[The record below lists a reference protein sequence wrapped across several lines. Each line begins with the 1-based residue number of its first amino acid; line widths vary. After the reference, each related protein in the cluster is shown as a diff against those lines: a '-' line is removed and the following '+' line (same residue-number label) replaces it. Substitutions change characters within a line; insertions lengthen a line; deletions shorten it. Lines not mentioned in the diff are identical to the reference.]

1 MTDWLPG
8 AERDEQGGG
17 VTLNRSLPPR
27 AVWHITWDALAE
39 DGSQPDFDAV
49 ANYLKRMA
57 YCPHLMWD
65 PWSGRV
71 VQFYPATVGGRAL
84 NAWNEDGSANI
95 QIEVFFS
102 PGAVRGGKRYDTVA
116 DTPCKGLAQILAWLD
131 GFGIPR
137 VWPMG
142 APQWQGNSRDADVWN
157 SRAGHYGHCNVPDN
171 THTDPGPMPSLA
183 ITNAGGAV
191 RPIEKDWF
199 DMATKD
205 DLRAVLKEF
214 VGPINTAQGPVSF
227 AQFTA
232 NGVRAAEA
240 ARDAV
245 RPVKRGGKEIPVNQ
259 EIADAK
265 TLGQENKAQIA
276 LLTAA
281 VKALA
286 DSKGIDAAGLSA
298 VLDSKLKEIPAL
310 VQEGIADGTV
320 TVDVNVAGGSNV

>member
-17 VTLNRSLPPR
+17 VTLDRSLPPR
-27 AVWHITWDALAE
+27 AVWHITWDALSE

-65 PWSGRV
+65 PWTGRV
-71 VQFYPATVGGRAL
+71 VQFYPASVGGRAL

-102 PGAVRGGKRYDTVA
+102 PGAVRDGKRYDTVA
-116 DTPCKGLAQILAWLD
+116 ETPCVGLDKILAWLD

-157 SRAGHYGHCNVPDN
+157 ANAGHYGHCNVPDN

-183 ITNAGGAV
+183 ITNAGGETQ
-191 RPIEKDWF
+191 PIDRKDWL
-199 DMATKD
+199 DVNIETLKKILLSLVWGYKNPKLERD
-205 DLRAVLKEF
+205 DAYALLRA
-214 VGPINTAQGPVSF
+214 TRTYS
-227 AQFTA
+227 
-232 NGVRAAEA
+232 
-240 ARDAV
+240 
-245 RPVKRGGKEIPVNQ
+245 VNN
-259 EIADAK
+259 AK
-265 TLGQENKAQIA
+265 QIA
-276 LLTAA
+276 ELTGT

-286 DSKGIDAAGLSA
+286 GAVQSLGKGQTIDYARLEAAAKSGA
-298 VLDSKLKEIPAL
+298 EEAFK
-310 VQEGIADGTV
+310 QG
-320 TVDVNVAGGSNV
+320 VDVNVTVGGTDV

>member
-8 AERDEQGGG
+8 AERDEQSGG

-27 AVWHITWDALAE
+27 AVWHITWDALSE

-71 VQFYPATVGGRAL
+71 VQFYPASVGGRAL

-102 PGAVRGGKRYDTVA
+102 PGAVRGSKRYDTVA

-137 VWPMG
+137 AWPMG

-183 ITNAGGAV
+183 ITNSGGAV

-205 DLRAVLKEF
+205 DLRAVLNEF

-227 AQFTA
+227 KQFTA
-232 NGVRAAEA
+232 DGVRAAQG
-240 ARDAV
+240 ARDNTG
-245 RPVKRGGKEIPVNQ
+245 PINRGGE
-259 EIADAK
+259 D
-265 TLGQENKAQIA
+265 
-276 LLTAA
+276 
-281 VKALA
+281 
-286 DSKGIDAAGLSA
+286 D
-298 VLDSKLKEIPAL
+298 PAPP
-310 VQEGIADGTV
+310 
-320 TVDVNVAGGSNV
+320 GSG